1 MNTMTSPFL
10 LLLGAIFSEVIATTS
25 LKASD
30 GFTKPLPSLL
40 VIIGYGI
47 AFYLMSLAIRTMPV
61 GTAYAIWAGLGTALT
76 VLVGVLIYRESLDLA
91 RVAGVALIVAGV
103 IVLNIFAKGAVA

>member
-1 MNTMTSPFL
+1 MTHPFIL
-10 LLLGAIFSEVIATTS
+10 MLGAIFSEVIATTF

-30 GFTKPLPSLL
+30 GFTKPLPSLVVL
-40 VIIGYGI
+40 IGYGI

-76 VLVGVLIYRESLDLA
+76 VLIGVLVYRESLDLA
-91 RVAGVALIVAGV
+91 RIAGVGLIVAGV
-103 IVLNIFAKGAVA
+103 IILNVFSQGEHA

>member
-1 MNTMTSPFL
+1 MTSPL
-10 LLLGAIFSEVIATTS
+10 ILLLGAIVSEVIATTS

-30 GFTKPLPSLL
+30 GFTKPLPSLVVML
-40 VIIGYGI
+40 GYGV
-47 AFYLMSLAIRTMPV
+47 AFYLLSLAIRTMPV

-76 VLVGVLIYRESLDLA
+76 VLIGVVIYRETLDLA
-91 RVAGVALIVAGV
+91 RIAGVALIVAGV